1 MNLPN
6 KKGISM
12 RSVDLEKQTKRPIV
26 SSLKDHSTQ
35 TRDQRLERR
44 QGEDRRRRRFRG
56 LIKLH
61 SHYRRRHIRRH
72 SDQYTTYLD
81 WHKPRYLVIALAI
94 MLLSCMDAVLT
105 VRLLQHGSIELNP
118 FMAALIDTNMH
129 FFVAIKMALTGVA
142 VILFAVHSNFRVFRT
157 FRIELFLYVSFIL
170 YLGLMM
176 YEIML
181 ISRLPDFDFIIP

>member
-1 MNLPN
+1 
-6 KKGISM
+6 M
-12 RSVDLEKQTKRPIV
+12 RSVDLGKQTENHAEKRPIF
-26 SSLKDHSTQ
+26 SSPKDHGTQ
-35 TRDQRLERR
+35 TTDQRLERR
-44 QGEDRRRRRFRG
+44 QGNDRRQRSLRG

-61 SHYRRRHIRRH
+61 SYYRRRHIRRY
-72 SDQYTTYLD
+72 SDQYTTYID

-118 FMAALIDTNMH
+118 FMAALLDTNVH

-142 VILFAVHSNFRVFRT
+142 VILFAMHSNFRVFQT
-157 FRIELFLYVSFIL
+157 LRIDLVLYVSFFL
-170 YLGLMM
+170 YLGLTM

-181 ISRLPDFDFIIP
+181 ISRLPDFDFIIY